1 MGDGMVN
8 DFGETF
14 IGLDG
19 MALVLN
25 GRQQLVKRSIG
36 NEPSVRSNP
45 SSQYKIVCS
54 YIMYLVYILCS
65 FLAK

>member
-1 MGDGMVN
+1 MGDGVVN
-8 DFGETF
+8 DFGETS
-14 IGLDG
+14 IGLDR

-25 GRQQLVKRSIG
+25 GSQRLVKRSIG

-45 SSQYKIVCS
+45 SSEYRIVCS
-54 YIMYLVYILCS
+54 YIVYLVYILCS